1 MTRVTSPPYIT
12 VTRVRARVTVIWDL
26 GVTCVI
32 ALIMGVAS
40 CSPTPIQEQSFCGAA
55 QPIVIAKEDKL
66 TSVTLRS
73 IIGHNEKGAKLCGW
87 IPPK

>member
-1 MTRVTSPPYIT
+1 MRCLSFAILV
-12 VTRVRARVTVIWDL
+12 
-26 GVTCVI
+26 
-32 ALIMGVAS
+32 S
-40 CSPTPIQEQSFCGAA
+40 CSPTPAAEPGFCHLAR
-55 QPIVIAKEDKL
+55 PIVIAKEDKL

>member
-1 MTRVTSPPYIT
+1 MKRLVLLLS
-12 VTRVRARVTVIWDL
+12 L
-26 GVTCVI
+26 
-32 ALIMGVAS
+32 AS
-40 CSPTPIQEQSFCGAA
+40 CSPKPVVEQSFCTAA